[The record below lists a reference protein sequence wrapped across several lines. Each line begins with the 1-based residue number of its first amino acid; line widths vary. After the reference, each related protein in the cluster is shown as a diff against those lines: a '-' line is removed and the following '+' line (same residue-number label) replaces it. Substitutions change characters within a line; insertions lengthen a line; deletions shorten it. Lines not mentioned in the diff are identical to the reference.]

1 MLADLALT
9 CTRCGAPLDS
19 SDRKLSMRTP
29 DGLRHA
35 YECDCE
41 AITITV
47 SADPEP
53 ARGTL
58 PRRE

>member
-9 CTRCGAPLDS
+9 CARCGADLAP

-35 YECDCE
+35 YECACGG
-41 AITITV
+41 ITITV
-47 SADPEP
+47 AAEP
-53 ARGTL
+53 RTVIGE
-58 PRRE
+58 R